1 MSESVVQAPVNLD
14 ANSRI
19 GFRDAALGALE
30 RLGTSAGGKLVID
43 LSSTLR
49 VDSAGLGTLVV
60 LQLRSS
66 ERKHSVVLRG
76 ASEELR
82 FLLLMTR
89 LDDRFVI
96 E

>member
-1 MSESVVQAPVNLD
+1 MESVVQAPVSLD
-14 ANSRI
+14 ATSRI
-19 GFRDAALGALE
+19 AFRDAALVALE
-30 RLGTSAGGKLVID
+30 RLGEAPTGRLVID
-43 LSSTLR
+43 LSSTQR

-66 ERKHSVVLRG
+66 ERRHGVVLRG

-89 LDDRFVI
+89 LDDRFEI